1 MFVCPQQTSQDLR
14 RSNICLFYVYRC
26 LNCKQLWEMD
36 ANGAE
41 CEQPQ
46 KRLGPKDKQNGSST
60 GLLS

>member
-1 MFVCPQQTSQDLR
+1 
-14 RSNICLFYVYRC
+14 
-26 LNCKQLWEMD
+26 MD

-60 GLLS
+60 GLLSWEEADYRLAATMKASAE

>member
-1 MFVCPQQTSQDLR
+1 MA
-14 RSNICLFYVYRC
+14 
-26 LNCKQLWEMD
+26 

-60 GLLS
+60 GVLS

>member
-1 MFVCPQQTSQDLR
+1 MA
-14 RSNICLFYVYRC
+14 
-26 LNCKQLWEMD
+26 

-60 GLLS
+60 GLLSWWKADLINYLLAATAQPSAELIKGQDQR

>member
-1 MFVCPQQTSQDLR
+1 MCTG
-14 RSNICLFYVYRC
+14 
-26 LNCKQLWEMD
+26 LNCKQQWEMA